1 MILLSK
7 EQEERLSKVI
17 DKFPQVKDIAQKFND
32 AGIKWAI
39 AAGTAVYIYCGGD
52 DSLLD
57 DVDIWIASESK
68 ERVAEILGTDWQPQ
82 SSERH
87 KAENIQ
93 FGSFDVFINC
103 RKFREEEQLLDY
115 QWTKLSEDH
124 LREEAIDEVNYKI
137 VSPEDVVVL
146 KKPNAREKDK
156 ADIVL
161 VEKIG
166 LDNDYLQ
173 KRFNE
178 CNSILKYKE
187 IA

>member
-1 MILLSK
+1 MNNGLNKKQVS
-7 EQEERLSKVI
+7 RLEKVI
-17 DKFPQVKDIAQKFND
+17 EKFPQIKEIARKFND
-32 AGIKWAI
+32 GGVKWAI
-39 AAGTAVYIYCGGD
+39 AAGTATYIYCGGD

-68 ERVAEILGTDWQPQ
+68 ERVAEILGLEWQSQ

-87 KAENIQ
+87 KAENIA
-93 FGSFDVFINC
+93 FGSFDIFINC
-103 RKFREEEQLLDY
+103 RKFREEKQLLEY

-124 LREEAIDEVNYKI
+124 LREEPIDGVSYKV

-156 ADIVL
+156 IDIVL

-166 LDNDYLQ
+166 LNENYL
-173 KRFNE
+173 KERFKE
-178 CNSILKYKE
+178 CGYFN
-187 IA
+187 